1 MIFFLLLLVFRWL
14 PNYLGF
20 AGWRTRVSAFI
31 SSPYFYNGDRV
42 SFIWILHSLSHQF
55 YAQFFG
61 EHFICS
67 NTKETICFEICFFV
81 FVILQFADTAMTSPP
96 VQPLVSPKRI
106 VKATKNKFEQ
116 ERKDEKKK
124 INHRRTRFTGGS
136 TDSARTESRLL
147 LLSSRFFFF
156 FFRLGSNS
164 VWLFSILGL
173 YKQRGHVSF
182 RFWDDSGQTK
192 KPHSKFGLWPNK
204 TIRHFTGWTIYLFF
218 YPIYILYI
226 GVCVCLCVRGVSGA
240 DAQVFCTRTV
250 LRLRGSRS
258 TSGMLATSRYLN
270 EYCCCDRNDAVGD
283 RKRWMVLTA
292 GIWWC
297 SSIAGTKRKRR
308 KEMNRVCGGSACW
321 NETIA
326 GSVFF

>member
-1 MIFFLLLLVFRWL
+1 
-14 PNYLGF
+14 
-20 AGWRTRVSAFI
+20 
-31 SSPYFYNGDRV
+31 
-42 SFIWILHSLSHQF
+42 
-55 YAQFFG
+55 
-61 EHFICS
+61 
-67 NTKETICFEICFFV
+67 
-81 FVILQFADTAMTSPP
+81 MTSPS

-106 VKATKNKFEQ
+106 VKATKNKFKQ

-136 TDSARTESRLL
+136 TDSAHTEFRLL
-147 LLSSRFFFF
+147 LLSSRFVFF

-182 RFWDDSGQTK
+182 WFWDDSGQTR

-226 GVCVCLCVRGVSGA
+226 YRCMCSCVCLCVRGVSGA

-250 LRLRGSRS
+250 LRLRG
-258 TSGMLATSRYLN
+258 
-270 EYCCCDRNDAVGD
+270 
-283 RKRWMVLTA
+283 LTVDGWNA
-292 GIWWC
+292 
-297 SSIAGTKRKRR
+297 SHIALL
-308 KEMNRVCGGSACW
+308 E
-321 NETIA
+321 
-326 GSVFF
+326 